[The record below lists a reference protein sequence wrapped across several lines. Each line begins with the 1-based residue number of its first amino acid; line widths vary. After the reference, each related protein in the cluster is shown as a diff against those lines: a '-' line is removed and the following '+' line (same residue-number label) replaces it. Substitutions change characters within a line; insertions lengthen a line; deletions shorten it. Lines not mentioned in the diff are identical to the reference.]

1 VGFFADFFLAAGRP
15 RKVSKTEAHCAQ
27 YLWEQFEETLLK
39 YGGTVIIVCV
49 SESPTTAG

>member
-1 VGFFADFFLAAGRP
+1 
-15 RKVSKTEAHCAQ
+15 VSKTEAHCAQ

-39 YGGTVIIVCV
+39 YGGTVTVIIVCV